1 MRQFRRFSCILAF
14 LVFCINIMAQSA
26 GDRLFSEGQ
35 QYQMVQTV
43 KSQNLAIK
51 KFSAAKKA
59 YDSTAKKTMCDN
71 QITICQNNIKTL
83 NKKVKVYTKEVV
95 VEDKK
100 ESDSVA
106 AVLESQEPVKLSLS
120 VSSLE
125 FKSSGKKKD
134 NHQVTVECNYDD
146 WTFSQPEWI
155 NITQNGNILT
165 LTAAPN
171 ETNNERSGILL
182 VECRGSKAELMIYQ
196 KNKFSLK
203 SLIGG
208 K

>member
-165 LTAAPN
+165 LTATPN